1 MTDKRCIATVTTD
14 DYLPGTVV
22 TLASFLAQHP
32 GFDGD
37 VVVIHD
43 GLSER
48 GAAVLS
54 ALAPDLRLLPVS
66 PGLKQHLHRLGEAHP
81 RFRPTLMHWHILEA
95 YLLTEYAKVLLVD
108 GDLLFRQPID
118 ELFAAEGALLC
129 CPDWVFLAGRCRDAA
144 TFKPLPEGE
153 TGSADRPAL
162 DRTFNDGMMLL
173 DRAALG
179 AEAQAD
185 LLALLVPE
193 TWNHTDT
200 PHTKQLIHNMHFA
213 GRHRLVSSTYNYILT
228 AGNTI
233 AQREGLEAKDAKVL
247 HYNLPVKPWMPGFML
262 DWLRGDRPVP
272 AFAWWYD
279 AWMQCLAAGHLR
291 NASRNMVARTIVA
304 FKSESEAQPR

>member
-1 MTDKRCIATVTTD
+1 MNAKTAKRCIATVTTD
-14 DYLPGTVV
+14 GYLPGTVV

-43 GLSER
+43 GLSQR
-48 GAAVLS
+48 GTEVLF
-54 ALAPDLRLLPVS
+54 ALAEDVRLLPVS
-66 PGLKQHLHRLGEAHP
+66 PGLKQHLHRLGDAHP

-95 YLLTEYAKVLLVD
+95 YLLTDYAQVLLVD
-108 GDLLFRQPID
+108 GDLLFRQPMD
-118 ELFAAEGALLC
+118 ELFAVEGPLLC

-144 TFKPLPEGE
+144 TFKPLPAGA
-153 TGSADRPAL
+153 TGSADRPVL

-173 DRAALG
+173 DRRALG
-179 AEAQAD
+179 AQAQAE

-200 PHTKQLIHNMHFA
+200 PHTKQLIHNKHFA

-233 AQREGLEAKDAKVL
+233 AQREGLAAKDAKVL

-262 DWLRGDRPVP
+262 DWLRGERPVP
-272 AFAWWYD
+272 AFAWWYE
-279 AWMQCLAAGHLR
+279 AWMQCLTAGHLR
-291 NASRNMVARTIVA
+291 NAWR
-304 FKSESEAQPR
+304 KSAAAAEIPVDR